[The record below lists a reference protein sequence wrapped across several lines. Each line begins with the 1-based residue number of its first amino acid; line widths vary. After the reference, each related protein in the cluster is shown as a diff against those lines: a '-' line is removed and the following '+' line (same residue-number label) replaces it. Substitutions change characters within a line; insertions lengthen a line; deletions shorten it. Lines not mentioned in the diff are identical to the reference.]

1 MTLAKDVALTKK
13 EEENI
18 RKGRRSIDKLLNVLQ
33 HDKSVLQIHHMLK
46 DADKAD
52 RSIKKELL
60 RCQRLVVDEET
71 TLREL
76 HTLYDNTMAQ
86 VRMFIKRPVPDEIND
101 KNVIINNLLAGIRK
115 SVNATVT
122 DERYWESRERKLKRL
137 LRKKSMSEKE
147 YNKTV
152 DLLWMQLRTLYSLMR
167 RYDVWIRKDR
177 DEAKLIER
185 DVRAIKKTV
194 STFNIPDRHTRVHD
208 HREEVISRL
217 DKYLSAFRV
226 LERKMTQEEH
236 EAHLRGI
243 VKLYHKVAAKRAA

>member
-1 MTLAKDVALTKK
+1 MTLAKDVRLTKK

-18 RKGRRSIDKLLNVLQ
+18 QKGKQSIDKLLTILK
-33 HDKSVLQIHHMLK
+33 HDKSVLQIHHMLT

-60 RCQRLVVDEET
+60 RCKRLVVDEEK
-71 TLREL
+71 TLIEL
-76 HTLYDNTMAQ
+76 HKLYDGTMAS
-86 VRMFIKRPVPDEIND
+86 VLLFIKRPVPNKIID
-101 KNVIINNLLAGIRK
+101 KLVEGIRK
-115 SVNATVT
+115 SVNATIT
-122 DERYWESRERKLKRL
+122 DERYWEKRERKLKRL
-137 LRKKSMSEKE
+137 LRKKTLSEKE
-147 YNKTV
+147 YGTTV
-152 DLLWMQLRTLYSLMR
+152 ELLWMQLRTLYSLMR

-177 DEAKLIER
+177 DQAKLIER

-194 STFNIPDRHTRVHD
+194 SSLKIPDKHTRVHD

-217 DKYLSAFRV
+217 DKYLEAFRV

-243 VKLYHKVAAKRAA
+243 VKLYHAVNKRAA

>member
-1 MTLAKDVALTKK
+1 MTLAKDVRLTKK
-13 EEENI
+13 EEKNI
-18 RKGRRSIDKLLNVLQ
+18 QKGKQSIDKLLTILK

-46 DADKAD
+46 DADKAG

-60 RCQRLVVDEET
+60 RCKRLVADEEK
-71 TLREL
+71 TLHEL

-86 VRMFIKRPVPDEIND
+86 VLLFIKRPVPKKIID
-101 KNVIINNLLAGIRK
+101 KLVGGIRK
-115 SVNATVT
+115 SVNATIT

-152 DLLWMQLRTLYSLMR
+152 ELLWMQLRTLYSLMR
-167 RYDVWIRKDR
+167 RYDAWIRKDR

-194 STFNIPDRHTRVHD
+194 SMFKIPDRHTRVHE
-208 HREEVISRL
+208 HREDVINRL
-217 DKYLSAFRV
+217 NKYLAAFRL

>member
-1 MTLAKDVALTKK
+1 MTLAKAVALTKK

-18 RKGRRSIDKLLNVLQ
+18 RKGRRSIDKLLTILK

-52 RSIKKELL
+52 RSIKQELL
-60 RCQRLVVDEET
+60 RCKRLVADEEKS
-71 TLREL
+71 LNDL

-86 VRMFIKRPVPDEIND
+86 VLLFIKRPVPKKIID
-101 KNVIINNLLAGIRK
+101 KLVAGIRK
-115 SVNATVT
+115 SVNATIT

-147 YNKTV
+147 YSKTV

-177 DEAKLIER
+177 DEAKKVER

-194 STFNIPDRHTRVHD
+194 STFNIPDRHTRVHE
-208 HREEVISRL
+208 HRENVIARL
-217 DKYLSAFRV
+217 DKYLAAFRV